1 MFKRCLRYL
10 VNNPQVIAV
19 LAMIVVTPVITA
31 CLWAA
36 INGIAFLIAFF
47 VYGPS

>member
-10 VNNPQVIAV
+10 VNHPQVIVV
-19 LAMIVVTPVITA
+19 LAMIVVTPVIIA
-31 CLWAA
+31 CLWLA
-36 INGIAFLIAFF
+36 IHGILFLIAFF